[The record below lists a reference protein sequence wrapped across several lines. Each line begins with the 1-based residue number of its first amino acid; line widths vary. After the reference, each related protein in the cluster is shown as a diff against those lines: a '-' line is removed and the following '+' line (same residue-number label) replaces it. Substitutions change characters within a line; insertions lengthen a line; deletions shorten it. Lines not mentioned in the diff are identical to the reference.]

1 MCSFGSCKTRF
12 EFLSQFRKVR
22 NAFECFV
29 TQVQTRLPKTKRVWP
44 MKINVICTVY
54 GDTKSCVRHN
64 NQLSELF
71 SCVIGVRQGENL
83 SPLLFALYLNDL
95 RTYLSNSCP
104 GMEIRVNSG
113 GDTDI
118 YMKLSVLL
126 YADDTILI
134 SDTPQDLQK
143 SLNALHDYCN
153 MWKLTINTSKI
164 VVFSRGKVKK
174 IPNWHIG
181 DNEIG
186 TQYEYTYLG
195 TAFNY
200 NGRFNKAKAKQVA
213 QAKRALFGL
222 IV

>member
-1 MCSFGSCKTRF
+1 MLTSGEYCGNTNYC
-12 EFLSQFRKVR
+12 
-22 NAFECFV
+22 AC
-29 TQVQTRLPKTKRVWP
+29 QVHIGISLWSKLLNSGISGNIFT
-44 MKINVICTVY
+44 VITNIY

-118 YMKLSVLL
+118 YMKVSVLL
-126 YADDTILI
+126 YAYDTILI

-143 SLNALHDYCN
+143 NHSTHC
-153 MWKLTINTSKI
+153 MII
-164 VVFSRGKVKK
+164 VICG
-174 IPNWHIG
+174 N
-181 DNEIG
+181 
-186 TQYEYTYLG
+186 
-195 TAFNY
+195 
-200 NGRFNKAKAKQVA
+200 
-213 QAKRALFGL
+213 
-222 IV
+222 

>member
-1 MCSFGSCKTRF
+1 MDRISLWSKLLNSGISG
-12 EFLSQFRKVR
+12 
-22 NAFECFV
+22 
-29 TQVQTRLPKTKRVWP
+29 
-44 MKINVICTVY
+44 KIFTVITNIY

-118 YMKLSVLL
+118 YMKLSV
-126 YADDTILI
+126 
-134 SDTPQDLQK
+134 
-143 SLNALHDYCN
+143 
-153 MWKLTINTSKI
+153 
-164 VVFSRGKVKK
+164 
-174 IPNWHIG
+174 
-181 DNEIG
+181 
-186 TQYEYTYLG
+186 
-195 TAFNY
+195 FNY

-213 QAKRALFGL
+213 QAKWALFGL
-222 IV
+222 IAKARKLQLPTDIQCHLFDSCIVPVLLYGCEIWGFSDLTQIEQVQNYFCKQILM